1 MDQENKSFY
10 DRNKFKIWI
19 VVFLLVVAGI
29 SVASLVLVTEPKKPY
44 TESLYSDVLNPATFK
59 YPSTGNHELL
69 YSYPLNS
76 GQGNKSGF
84 FTVVMTGSFDIPNIS
99 FDVRDQSNTSII
111 SNPTRVGKTTII
123 KFNGKPD
130 STTINLYINPGA
142 SGIQLTSINITLDR

>member
-84 FTVVMTGSFDIPNIS
+84 FTVVMTGSFDIPI
-99 FDVRDQSNTSII
+99 
-111 SNPTRVGKTTII
+111 TRVGKTTII

-130 STTINLYINPGA
+130 TSTINLYINPGA